1 MSVPKSERKTSTMEY
16 IATARKLAAKVFR
29 YSNGLPK
36 RYAFRLGNPLFEHA
50 QEVVFH
56 VNAANQTYVNDRAGF
71 EQRRMHLNEAQA
83 HLQHVESYLD
93 ILREVTQQLHDE
105 ELHRLDAKLAEVGL
119 SVRDVDN
126 ADVRDALKK
135 LPKAPNENVYA
146 EFAELI
152 ASERSLIGGVKKNDT
167 AKYKEVVQPKEEA
180 ARAAEFER
188 MYNAMREKQAGGGAS

>member
-1 MSVPKSERKTSTMEY
+1 MEY

-36 RYAFRLGNPLFEHA
+36 RYAFKLGNPLFEHA

-56 VNAANQTYVNDRAGF
+56 VNAANQMYVNDRAGY
-71 EQRRMHLNEAQA
+71 EQRRA

-105 ELHRLDAKLAEVGL
+105 ELRRLDAKLAEVGL
-119 SVRDVDN
+119 SVHDVQN
-126 ADVRDALKK
+126 ADVQRALKS

-146 EFAELI
+146 EFAEMI
-152 ASERSLIGGVKKNDT
+152 ANERALIGGVKKNDT

-180 ARAAEFER
+180 RKAAEFER

>member
-1 MSVPKSERKTSTMEY
+1 MEY

-36 RYAFRLGNPLFEHA
+36 RYAFKLGNPLFEHA

-56 VNAANQTYVNDRAGF
+56 VNAANQMYVNDRAGY
-71 EQRRMHLNEAQA
+71 EQRRAHLNEAQA

-105 ELHRLDAKLAEVGL
+105 ELRRLDAKLAEVGL
-119 SVRDVDN
+119 SVHDVQN
-126 ADVRDALKK
+126 ADVQRALKS
-135 LPKAPNENVYA
+135 LPKAPNENVYS
-146 EFAELI
+146 EFAEMI
-152 ASERSLIGGVKKNDT
+152 ASERALIGGVKKNDT

-180 ARAAEFER
+180 ARVAEFER